1 MWKLRLR
8 GFQSLVRII
17 DTGSDITIISEE
29 LFKNIVDA
37 AQLSSETFKPANK
50 QACAYSGQPISLD
63 GQMDVTISF
72 ESHNIKTII
81 YVKLQAPDQ
90 LLLSESVCREFGIV
104 KYHSLVDSAESEV
117 IGESHSR
124 QKEKENGN
132 KLENTTAK
140 VKMIQTV

>member
-1 MWKLRLR
+1 MTSKSRHVEVEIE
-8 GFQSLVRII
+8 GVPVTGII
-17 DTGSDITIISEE
+17 DTGSDITIISGE

-90 LLLSESVCREFGIV
+90 LLLSESVCRELGIV

-117 IGESHSR
+117 MEEKPFKTKGKGEW
-124 QKEKENGN
+124 
-132 KLENTTAK
+132 
-140 VKMIQTV
+140 